1 MTLRQRQSTFIKNF
15 AMLIIWAFD
24 NGFEVTAGELHRTD
38 EQHQLNR
45 QTGKTRANRSLHQD
59 RLAGDLNLFIDGK
72 YITDTSKY
80 KPLGEYWVSLHR
92 DNVWGGDF
100 NRDGDK
106 TTTDAWD
113 GNHFQ
118 MNIK

>member
-15 AMLIIWAFD
+15 AMLILWAFD

-80 KPLGEYWVSLHR
+80 KPLGEYWVSLHP
-92 DNVWGGDF
+92 DNRWGGDWDK
-100 NRDGDK
+100 DGDHK
-106 TTTDAWD
+106 DERFSD
-113 GNHFQ
+113 GNHFE
-118 MNIK
+118 MSIR